1 MAKLRAVTTSGS
13 GTSAGT
19 ADVAGTGE
27 LNSIDEILAD
37 LRLGRMVIIM
47 DDEDRENEGDLIIP
61 AECVQPQDINFM
73 ARYGRGLICLTLT
86 RERCAQLR
94 LPLMVHDS
102 AHHQRTNFTI
112 SIEAAEGVTTGISAH
127 DRAHTVRTAVRRDA
141 QPEDLRQP
149 GHIFPIMAQPGGV
162 LTRAGHTEAGCDLA
176 RLAGLTPAAVIVEIM
191 NDDGTMARR
200 PQLEQF
206 AHLHQLKIGT
216 IADLIR
222 HRLHNE
228 RSVERISERPVTTD
242 FGEFQLYCYEDHVH
256 RDVHLALV
264 HGDLR
269 SSQLPLVRVHVADTL
284 RDLVGIDD
292 GSHAWTLRAALRS
305 VAASPCGVVV
315 ILRQGEPPRD
325 LADAVRSLP
334 PGRSGR
340 GAPELSAEPRAPSAE
355 PREPTAA
362 FRGAVLRTY
371 GIGAQILQDLGVKR
385 MRVLSAPKQLYGIS
399 AFGLEIVD
407 YVGES
412 A

>member
-1 MAKLRAVTTSGS
+1 MSKLRAVDTANTRAPAGGS
-13 GTSAGT
+13 F
-19 ADVAGTGE
+19 
-27 LNSIDEILAD
+27 NSIDEILAD

-47 DDEDRENEGDLIIP
+47 DDEDRENEGDLLIP
-61 AECVQPQDINFM
+61 AECVRPEDINFM

-94 LPLMVHDS
+94 LPLMVHDNS
-102 AHHQRTNFTI
+102 HGQRTNFTV

-127 DRAHTVRTAVRRDA
+127 DRAHTVRTAVRREA

-176 RLAGLTPAAVIVEIM
+176 RLAGFEPAAVIVEIM

-206 AHLHQLKIGT
+206 ARRHELKIGT

-228 RSVERISERPVTTD
+228 RSVERICERDVHTD
-242 FGEFQLYCYEDHVH
+242 YGDFRLYCYEDHVH
-256 RDVHLALV
+256 RDVHLALA
-264 HGDLR
+264 HGDLQ
-269 SSQLPLVRVHVADTL
+269 SGQVPIVRVHVADTL
-284 RDLVGIDD
+284 RDLLGVSD
-292 GSHAWTLRAALRS
+292 GSRAWALPAALRQ
-305 VAASPCGVVV
+305 VAASPSGVVV
-315 ILRQGEPPRD
+315 ILRQGEPARD

-334 PGRSGR
+334 GRSERPAPAGGSERVRSEANAAARGR
-340 GAPELSAEPRAPSAE
+340 
-355 PREPTAA
+355 
-362 FRGAVLRTY
+362 VLRTY
-371 GIGAQILQDLGVKR
+371 GIGAQILQDLGIKR
-385 MRVLSAPKQLYGIS
+385 MRVLSAPKQLHGIS

-412 A
+412 G